1 MTTSQPTAPK
11 SLPRCG
17 ARCWFAYYGIVG
29 SSAPTCR
36 RCGRDNPHYRPTD
49 DPFRARETTKE
60 SVQ

>member
-1 MTTSQPTAPK
+1 MTSQPTAPK

-36 RCGRDNPHYRPTD
+36 RCGRDNPHYRPND